1 MSKGII
7 LYQSKYG
14 SAKKYAQWLE
24 QEIRRGIRQWIA
36 QQREQKF
43 QDESLVEQVRKLEAA
58 IRELSDDEQRDY
70 SVAELAAFLDMDEE
84 EIRSVLSLTG
94 DDGATDGSEKG

>member
-1 MSKGII
+1 MPGH
-7 LYQSKYG
+7 
-14 SAKKYAQWLE
+14 QWLTDV
-24 QEIRRGIRQWIA
+24 IRQGIGRWIEE
-36 QQREQKF
+36 QREQKY

-70 SVAELAAFLDMDEE
+70 SVAELSAFLDMDEE

-94 DDGATDGSEKG
+94 DNGASDGSGKG

>member
-1 MSKGII
+1 MCLIAALEQGKPEDMAGH
-7 LYQSKYG
+7 
-14 SAKKYAQWLE
+14 QWLE
-24 QEIRRGIRQWIA
+24 QEIRQGIRQWIA

-94 DDGATDGSEKG
+94 DDGASDGSGKG